1 MNHWECNHKGC
12 TSVAEGSGGAMGLRA
27 IGWYFRPGP
36 MLLCPRHRPDPTPC
50 VDKASEGCE
59 GESCTNCTAEQEAQ
73 FWQEKMDR
81 EYGLEPFRTR
91 NSPEAKRAIL

>member
-1 MNHWECNHKGC
+1 MNKWECDHPQC
-12 TSVAEGSGGAMGLRA
+12 TSEAHGNGGAMGLRA

-36 MLLCPRHRPDPTPC
+36 VLFCPRHRPDPTPC

-59 GESCTNCTAEQEAQ
+59 NEPCSSCTADQEAQ
-73 FWQEKMDR
+73 YWQEKMDR

-91 NSPEAKRAIL
+91 LSAEPKRASL